1 MKKTALAFLLSIF
14 SILQTQAQ
22 TTPNYPEQFTAN
34 LAQHCGKAYKGK
46 IVSTPIPADFENKE
60 LIMYVSSCTNR
71 EVKIAFFVGDDLS
84 RTWVFTLKGDR
95 LELKHDHRQPNGQP
109 DEITMYGGTTTNTG
123 NDTIQYFPA
132 DQETAQHIPA
142 AASNLWWVTIN
153 EEEYTYNLQRAGSTT
168 SFNAVFDLNNPIVT
182 DKRAW

>member
-1 MKKTALAFLLSIF
+1 
-14 SILQTQAQ
+14 
-22 TTPNYPEQFTAN
+22 
-34 LAQHCGKAYKGK
+34 
-46 IVSTPIPADFENKE
+46 
-60 LIMYVSSCTNR
+60 
-71 EVKIAFFVGDDLS
+71 
-84 RTWVFTLKGDR
+84 
-95 LELKHDHRQPNGQP
+95 
-109 DEITMYGGTTTNTG
+109 MYGGTTTNTG

-168 SFNAVFDLNNPIVT
+168 SFNVVFDLNNPIVT